1 MAFIL
6 LNLDGIF
13 KSQSD
18 VSWAKRNE
26 LVDLVWFPTGGGK
39 TEAYLGLIAL
49 TIINRRLTCGEAGYG
64 VTAIMRYTLRL
75 LTTQQFQRA
84 LRLILALEQIR
95 LWEIDYYNL
104 GKEQISI
111 GLFVGDQSLPNSLK
125 DLKEECRKWESRTE
139 SGNNS
144 KIPLDVCLWF

>member
-1 MAFIL
+1 MDFNFYRKATDNIFPKVEHAAWRPFQLAFIL

-64 VTAIMRYTLRL
+64 
-75 LTTQQFQRA
+75 
-84 LRLILALEQIR
+84 
-95 LWEIDYYNL
+95 
-104 GKEQISI
+104 
-111 GLFVGDQSLPNSLK
+111 
-125 DLKEECRKWESRTE
+125 
-139 SGNNS
+139 
-144 KIPLDVCLWF
+144 